1 MYIKQLAETVLEFLV
16 SQYTEDYKFFFIVEY
31 SLGRGE
37 NFQLKIKDCD
47 DNLIKVISNDFLRF
61 IFSLEQDYIEERQ
74 MFTWQKELIDEIE
87 GS

>member
-1 MYIKQLAETVLEFLV
+1 MYIKQLAETVLEFLS
-16 SQYTEDYKFFFIVEY
+16 SQYFYKFVFVVKYI
-31 SLGRGE
+31 LGEGE
-37 NFQLKIKDCD
+37 TLQLEVRDYD
-47 DNLIKVISNDFLRF
+47 DKLIKVISNDFLRF

>member
-1 MYIKQLAETVLEFLV
+1 MYIKQLAETVLEFLK

-31 SLGRGE
+31 SLGHGE